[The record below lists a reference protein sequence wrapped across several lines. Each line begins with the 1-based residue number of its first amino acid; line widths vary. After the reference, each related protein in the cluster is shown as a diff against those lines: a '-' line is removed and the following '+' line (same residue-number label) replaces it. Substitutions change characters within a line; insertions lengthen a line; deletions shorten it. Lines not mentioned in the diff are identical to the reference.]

1 MQATWRPGFIFEEKE
16 LKVKS
21 HLIIEKGELI
31 QFKPLE
37 SLSDYISIEDLKEVK
52 FSTLENTIEIDNNV
66 ISIPTMEIKSSA
78 LSLFISG
85 THTFE
90 QKINYRIKLLLSEL
104 ISTKFRKKNTQIK
117 KSEFGE
123 VEENGKIFNT
133 VYFKMTGNSDDP
145 NISFDG
151 IRFREDV
158 QKEITKEKETITT
171 IIKEDILQTKEQKK
185 IEQGQDVI
193 IEWDDE

>member
-1 MQATWRPGFIFEEKE
+1 VR
-16 LKVKS
+16 L
-21 HLIIEKGELI
+21 
-31 QFKPLE
+31 
-37 SLSDYISIEDLKEVK
+37 EDLKEVK
-52 FSTLENTIEIDNNV
+52 FSTLENTIEIDNKV
-66 ISIPTMEIKSSA
+66 ITIPAMEIKSSA
-78 LSLFISG
+78 LSVFISG
-85 THTFE
+85 THTFGQE
-90 QKINYRIKLLLSEL
+90 INYRIKLLLSEL

-133 VYFKMTGNSDDP
+133 VYFKMTGNADEPD
-145 NISFDG
+145 ISFDG

-158 QKEITKEKETITT
+158 QKGITKEKETITT